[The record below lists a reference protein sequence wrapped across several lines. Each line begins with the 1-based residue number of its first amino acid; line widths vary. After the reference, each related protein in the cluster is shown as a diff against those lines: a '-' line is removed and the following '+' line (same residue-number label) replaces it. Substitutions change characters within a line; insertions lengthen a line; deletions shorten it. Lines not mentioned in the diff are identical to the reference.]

1 MRIPDHQR
9 LNNARLM
16 VAALP
21 RQRIGMKL
29 RQIFLASVA
38 SAAFF
43 ATPALAADTAPAD
56 DQVQA
61 EAPGD
66 IVVTAR
72 HRTESAQSVPVA
84 ISVLGG
90 LTLERTGAFNVNRP
104 ATGPTLQFYS
114 SNPRN
119 SAANIRGLGA
129 PFGLTND
136 GIEQGVGIYVDDVYF
151 SRAASSTFDFLD
163 AGRSRCCAGR
173 RARFTARTPR
183 PARSASPAAAH
194 LRL

>member
-1 MRIPDHQR
+1 
-9 LNNARLM
+9 
-16 VAALP
+16 
-21 RQRIGMKL
+21 MKL

-90 LTLERTGAFNVNRP
+90 LTLERTGAFNVNRLQQL
-104 ATGPTLQFYS
+104 APTLQFYS

-119 SAANIRGLGA
+119 SAANLRGLGA

-151 SRAASSTFDFLD
+151 SRAAASTFDFLD
-163 AGRSRCCAGR
+163 AGRSKCCAGR

-183 PARSASPAAAH
+183 RARSTSPAAPPPSILKAGAKS
-194 LRL
+194 RSAITAIAS